1 MKHIETLKQALEAL
15 EWEEAFTAYPGR
27 FLKNNITALR
37 QAIAEAE
44 EQAPWDA
51 YDKAMAEQAHPIG
64 WLYAEGLEALK
75 MGKCWTAY
83 GTKQDGDCSIP
94 IYLNDAVA
102 PKAEPRASESGAGFE
117 SLPASPNAEQA
128 QPVAWVTEDG
138 ERSITHRQKQTSLRD
153 GGACASTVAPFSVAA
168 FSDLPPRKPE
178 PLTDEQIDAAIK
190 AWFET
195 QIVHGRQPFA
205 KRMRAAFAAAYGI
218 TKGNT

>member
-128 QPVAWVTEDG
+128 QPVAWLVEFESGDQELHFEEQAVGDTN
-138 ERSITHRQKQTSLRD
+138 TPLYT
-153 GGACASTVAPFSVAA
+153 AP
-168 FSDLPPRKPE
+168 PPRKP
-178 PLTDEQIDAAIK
+178 LTDEMVVAAARMLSDRQAAACNVDCGDMWKMHGNDFIEDA
-190 AWFET
+190 
-195 QIVHGRQPFA
+195 
-205 KRMRAAFAAAYGI
+205 RAALEAAHGI
-218 TKGNT
+218 KENT